1 MKPLS
6 PTDAMF
12 LWLEG
17 RRQPMHVGALQ
28 LYTPPAGAGFDFV
41 QRLVESWR
49 DHTSAEPP
57 FDQHLKFRL
66 GHWFWEP
73 DTEFELDYH
82 LRHSALPRPGRIREL
97 LGLVSRLH
105 GTLMDRTRPL
115 WEIHVI
121 EGLADGRLA
130 MYVKLHHALFDGV
143 ASMRLMQSVLAKD
156 PTERRP
162 PIWAQ
167 RRRPRSAS
175 VETPSPAP
183 MPSLFERALRA
194 GSEIMPGVGSG
205 LRELVRSS
213 SISEADAQPFHAPP
227 TMFNVRISGSRRFA
241 AQSYQ
246 LDRFKAIGKA
256 VGATI
261 NDVTLAVCS
270 GAMRRYLLAHDAL
283 PDRPLIAM
291 VPVSV
296 RAADSED
303 KSESG
308 NQVSILLA
316 NLATHVENPV
326 ERLGRIVESTKL
338 AKDRMNK
345 MSRLERIAHAAAMS
359 APMGASMV
367 TGHAKKRPIYN
378 VVISNVPG
386 PQQPYFLD
394 GMRLD
399 ESYPVS
405 IPVDY
410 LALNI
415 TITSYASQLGFGYVA
430 CRSSVPALQ
439 RMLDCTDEALAELES
454 ALGIEVPKRSAPRP
468 F

>member
-17 RRQPMHVGALQ
+17 RRQPMHVAALQ

-41 QRLVESWR
+41 QKLVESWR
-49 DHTSAEPP
+49 DHTTAEYP
-57 FDQHLKFRL
+57 FTQRAKFRL
-66 GHWFWEP
+66 GHWFWED

-82 LRHSALPRPGRIREL
+82 LRHSALPRPGRVREL
-97 LGLVSRLH
+97 LALVSRLH
-105 GTLMDRTRPL
+105 GALMDRTRPL

-130 MYVKLHHALFDGV
+130 LYVKLHHALFDGV
-143 ASMRLMQSVLAKD
+143 GSMRLMQSVLSED

-167 RRRPRSAS
+167 RRKPRPSAPADA
-175 VETPSPAP
+175 PSPAH
-183 MPSLFERALRA
+183 MPGLVERALRT
-194 GSEIMPGVGSG
+194 GSEIMPGVSSG
-205 LRELVRSS
+205 LRELVRSAGV
-213 SISEADAQPFHAPP
+213 SEADAQPFHAPP

-241 AQSYQ
+241 AQSYP
-246 LDRFKAIGKA
+246 LERFKAIGKA
-256 VGATI
+256 TNATV

-270 GAMRRYLLAHDAL
+270 GALRRYLLAHDAL
-283 PDRPLIAM
+283 PDKPLIAM

-296 RAADSED
+296 RSAEN
-303 KSESG
+303 EGG

-316 NLATHVENPV
+316 NLATHLSDPA
-326 ERLGRIVESTKL
+326 ERLHRIIESTTM
-338 AKDRMNK
+338 AKDRLSK

-367 TGHAKKRPIYN
+367 TGHAKRRPIYN

-386 PQQPYFLD
+386 PQKPYYLD

-405 IPVDY
+405 IPIDY

-415 TITSYASQLGFGYVA
+415 TITGYGGQLGFGYVA

-439 RMLDCTDEALAELES
+439 RMLDCTDEALAELEAS
-454 ALGIEVPKRSAPRP
+454 LGIEVKRAATPLP

>member
-1 MKPLS
+1 
-6 PTDAMF
+6 MF

-17 RRQPMHVGALQ
+17 RRQPVHVGALQ

-41 QRLVESWR
+41 QKLVESWR
-49 DHTSAEPP
+49 EHTHAEPP
-57 FDQHLKFRL
+57 FDQKVKFRL
-66 GHWFWEP
+66 GHWFWET

-97 LGLVSRLH
+97 LALVSRLH

-143 ASMRLMQSVLAKD
+143 ASMRLMQSVLSQD

-167 RRRPRSAS
+167 KRRPRPSVS
-175 VETPSPAP
+175 VEEPTPSSH
-183 MPSLFERALRA
+183 MPGLVERALRA

-205 LRELVRSS
+205 LRELVRKSA
-213 SISEADAQPFHAPP
+213 ISEADAQPFHAPP

-246 LDRFKAIGKA
+246 LDRFKAIGRA
-256 VGATI
+256 TSATI

-270 GAMRRYLLAHDAL
+270 GALRRYLIAQDAL

-296 RAADSED
+296 RADND
-303 KSESG
+303 SG

-316 NLATHVENPV
+316 NLATDLENPV

-338 AKDRMNK
+338 AKDRLSK
-345 MSRLERIAHAAAMS
+345 MSRLERIAHAGAMS

-386 PQQPYFLD
+386 PPQAFYLD

-405 IPVDY
+405 IPIDY

-415 TITSYASQLGFGYVA
+415 TITGYGNQLGFGYVA
-430 CRSSVPALQ
+430 CRKSVPALQ
-439 RMLDCTDEALAELES
+439 RMLDCTDDSLAELES
-454 ALGIEVPKRSAPRP
+454 ALGIAVPKRPAPLP

>member
-49 DHTSAEPP
+49 EHPAAEHP
-57 FDQHLKFRL
+57 FDQHVKFRL

-143 ASMRLMQSVLAKD
+143 ASMRLMQTVLSQD
-156 PTERRP
+156 PSERRP

-167 RRRPRSAS
+167 RRQPRVRA
-175 VETPSPAP
+175 VEEGEVVKPPG
-183 MPSLFERALRA
+183 LLERALRA

-213 SISEADAQPFHAPP
+213 SLSEADAQPFHAPP

-246 LDRFKAIGKA
+246 LERFKAVGKA
-256 VGATI
+256 TGATI

-270 GAMRRYLLAHDAL
+270 GALRRYLLSHDAL
-283 PDRPLIAM
+283 PDKPLIAM

-296 RAADSED
+296 RSEG
-303 KSESG
+303 SEGGG

-316 NLATHVENPV
+316 NLATNVENPV

-338 AKDRMNK
+338 AKERLGK
-345 MSRLERIAHAAAMS
+345 MSRLERIAHAGAMS
-359 APMGASMV
+359 APMGASML
-367 TGHAKKRPIYN
+367 TGHAKKHPIYN

-386 PQQPYFLD
+386 PQQTFYLD

-415 TITSYASQLGFGYVA
+415 TTTSYANQMGFGYVA

-439 RMLDCTDEALAELES
+439 RMLDCTDDSLGELES
-454 ALGIEVPKRSAPRP
+454 ALSLQVAKRAAPRP